1 MNLDLQ
7 KPEGIEDV
15 KKHFKDFCSPEEIVV
30 IGDRYFTD
38 ILFGNS
44 MGSLTI
50 KTDIITPYG
59 ENSFVKMV
67 IDIIFEDIFNYINIS
82 ILNKRQ
88 ESLKILWQIAQKKE
102 VLKQNL
108 ID

>member
-1 MNLDLQ
+1 
-7 KPEGIEDV
+7 
-15 KKHFKDFCSPEEIVV
+15 
-30 IGDRYFTD
+30 
-38 ILFGNS
+38 

-88 ESLKILWQIAQKKE
+88 ESLKILW
-102 VLKQNL
+102 
-108 ID
+108 